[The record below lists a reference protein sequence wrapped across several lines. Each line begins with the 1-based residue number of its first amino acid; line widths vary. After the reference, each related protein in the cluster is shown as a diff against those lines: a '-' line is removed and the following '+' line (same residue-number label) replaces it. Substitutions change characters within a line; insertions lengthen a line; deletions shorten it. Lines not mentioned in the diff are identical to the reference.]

1 MSEDQQKETRVHR
14 KRLEIVRTENDCLV
28 VIYTNQP
35 TLLGKRFA
43 LETGRVAIGRDANCD
58 VLLQDDSVSRRHAH
72 FERRLEGWYVVDE
85 GSTNGTYLNDELIE
99 DARLLANNDRI
110 QIGSTILKYLSGAD
124 AEIQYH
130 EEIYRISVL
139 DGLTQIYNK
148 RYMYE
153 TLEREVTRARRYDR
167 PLCLILFD
175 VDHFKHVNDQ
185 HGHLAGDALLRRLAA
200 LVRGRVRREEVFARY
215 GGEEFALILPE
226 ATLPGARKLAENL
239 RALVEGHVFH
249 TPGAEIRVTISLGCA
264 HLLPQDESAVDLLR
278 RADGK
283 LYEAKDAGRNSVRI

>member
-1 MSEDQQKETRVHR
+1 MSGDQQKKTRVNR

-43 LETGRVAIGRDANCD
+43 LEAGRVAIGRDADCHL
-58 VLLQDDSVSRRHAH
+58 LLQDDSVSRRHAH
-72 FERRLEGWYVVDE
+72 FERRLDGWYVVDE

-99 DARLLANNDRI
+99 DARLLANNDRV

-239 RALVEGHVFH
+239 RDLVEGHVFR
-249 TPGAEIRVTISLGCA
+249 TPGAEIQVTISLGCA

-283 LYEAKDAGRNSVRI
+283 LYEAKDAGRNRVRI